1 MSHAAR
7 IQLARTGATIDR
19 DPAALAAARR
29 EFDTTHALRFPAF
42 IDAALLAE
50 VQAQVAAGVFHTK
63 VHKSSGV
70 ESCMAPNAAVWLL
83 RFLIV
88 SDDVLRAVETIT
100 GVDDL
105 RSFFGRVY
113 RFDPGTDHHHD
124 WHDDL
129 GDGRALGFSLNLSPV
144 AFAGGAL
151 QLRERDPE
159 RITAT
164 IFNTTPGDAV
174 LFRLANNV
182 EHQVQRITGTVP
194 RTTFAGWFRGGPD
207 APAMP
212 RTS

>member
-1 MSHAAR
+1 MSSAGS
-7 IQLARTGATIDR
+7 IQLSRAGAVIDR
-19 DPAALAAARR
+19 DPARIAALR
-29 EFDTTHALRFPAF
+29 ETFDTTHALRIPSF

-50 VQAQVAAGVFHTK
+50 VQAQVVSGEFHTK
-63 VHKSSGV
+63 IHDASGV

-88 SDDVLRAVETIT
+88 SDEVLRAVERLT

-113 RFDPGTDHHHD
+113 RFEPGTDHHHD

-129 GDGRALGFSLNLSPV
+129 GDGRQLGFSLNLSP
-144 AFAGGAL
+144 APFEGGAL
-151 QLRERDPE
+151 RLRERDTE

-164 IFNTTPGDAV
+164 IYNTVPGDAV
-174 LFRLANNV
+174 LFRLGAHV
-182 EHQVQRITGTVP
+182 EHEVQPITGTVA